1 MACISNI
8 VVFLSVSGDFVPYL
22 LMIGKESFTVGS
34 FYNVES
40 VLYDVLGT
48 YRKVSYEVL

>member
-1 MACISNI
+1 VACISNI
-8 VVFLSVSGDFVPYL
+8 VVLSVSGYFVPYL
-22 LMIGKESFTVGS
+22 LMIGEESFSIGS